1 MLRCGVDVGES
12 ARVREPIEMPPLAV
26 EKTMVG
32 EDPAGV
38 ALARPPARSAG
49 LRERRSRGIPWG
61 VKSTIG
67 RRRGME
73 DDFCV
78 RENLFQLRERAA
90 QDDVLERIAGEGP
103 QELSPRLLGFA
114 RVDECWSHGDVYHF
128 FGCFDGHGGPDAAHH
143 CSRRLHE
150 NVRSAFEEEL
160 CSRGGESDSDADCP
174 PVDLTERGSTDM
186 ACGHS
191 DDLMAWSDGAS
202 DDCAPFVVPKG
213 RGADIRRVL
222 HRAFLKTDE
231 EFSCHRLAGSM
242 GTTAV
247 AALVGACSIYAANC
261 GDSKAVLYRGGEAI
275 PLSMEHKPDRC
286 DEMERIQK
294 AGGKVMFWNGARVMG
309 VLAMSR
315 AIGDLSF
322 RPYVIPDPDVT
333 VVVRQPED
341 EFLILASD
349 GLWDVLSNQAA
360 YSVVMRSLDRA
371 RARNLSAKDAA
382 QQGAIALTR
391 TALEKGSRDNITAIV
406 VDLHDG

>member
-1 MLRCGVDVGES
+1 
-12 ARVREPIEMPPLAV
+12 MPPLAV
-26 EKTMVG
+26 EKTLVG

-38 ALARPPARSAG
+38 ALARPPARSSG

-78 RENLFQLRERAA
+78 RENLFHLRERGVG
-90 QDDVLERIAGEGP
+90 DDVLDRIAGEGAR
-103 QELSPRLLGFA
+103 ELSPRLLDFG
-114 RVDECWSHGDVYHF
+114 RGEECWPRGDAYHF

-160 CSRGGESDSDADCP
+160 CSMGGESDSDG
-174 PVDLTERGSTDM
+174 DLPSVELTGRPSDTIS
-186 ACGHS
+186 GHS
-191 DDLMAWSDGAS
+191 DDGMAWSDGAS

-247 AALVGACSIYAANC
+247 AALVGARSICAANC
-261 GDSKAVLYRGGEAI
+261 GDSKAVLYRGGESI

-333 VVVRQPED
+333 VVARQPED

-382 QQGAIALTR
+382 QQAAIALTR
-391 TALEKGSRDNITAIV
+391 TALDKGSRDNITAIV
-406 VDLHDG
+406 VDLRDG